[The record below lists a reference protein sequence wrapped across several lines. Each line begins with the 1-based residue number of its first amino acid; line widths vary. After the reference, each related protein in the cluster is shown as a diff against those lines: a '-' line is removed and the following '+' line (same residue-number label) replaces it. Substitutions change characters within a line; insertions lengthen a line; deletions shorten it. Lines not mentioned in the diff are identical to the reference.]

1 MHPFRGSI
9 IFSIT
14 ATIYILMVIRISKK
28 MRLVLL
34 RFILESNN
42 HIIILD
48 GQQWFFKVSVR

>member
-1 MHPFRGSI
+1 MLTR
-9 IFSIT
+9 IFQ
-14 ATIYILMVIRISKK
+14 K

-48 GQQWFFKVSVR
+48 GQQWFFKLSDDVRNTGFLSLEFEV